1 MGYTDVY
8 YVSFC
13 MFEVFIIKKKDLT
26 MNEKDVLYI
35 KNNEYF

>member
-13 MFEVFIIKKKDLT
+13 MFEVCIIKKKDLT
-26 MNEKDVLYI
+26 MNENDVLYI